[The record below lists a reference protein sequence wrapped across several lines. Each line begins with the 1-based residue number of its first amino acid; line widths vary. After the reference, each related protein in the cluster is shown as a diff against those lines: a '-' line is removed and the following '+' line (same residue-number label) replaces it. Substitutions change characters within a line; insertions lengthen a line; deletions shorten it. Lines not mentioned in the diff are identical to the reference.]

1 MMSLSIARLTFLALC
16 SLLIIGSCIGHTI
29 AVDDDCGC
37 DDGGDNGGTDDGS
50 GNSGGDSSSDS
61 SSSDSGSSSRADEAV
76 VWRMKGEDLFRKGLF
91 NESLAAY
98 EKATET
104 DPYVYKNWI
113 GMGRVLLAMNKS
125 QEAGEAFRI
134 ALRLDPGN
142 TEPYILL
149 GDALRAGGNS
159 DEAVTQYRKAL
170 AMEPNLGEV
179 KEKIAS
185 AETGSLI
192 GNVSETPT
200 LTTTARIPQSEP
212 ASLITSHLTADT
224 SPEAMNTSG
233 HTKASF
239 PGMGM
244 TLLALIAGSIFGF
257 LRKN

>member
-37 DDGGDNGGTDDGS
+37 DDDGDNGGTDDG
-50 GNSGGDSSSDS
+50 SGGDSSSDS
-61 SSSDSGSSSRADEAV
+61 SSSDSGSSSRADDAV
-76 VWRMKGEDLFRKGLF
+76 VWRMKGEDLYRKGLF

-104 DPYVYKNWI
+104 DPYVYMNWI

-125 QEAGEAFRI
+125 QEAGEAFKI

-149 GDALRAGGNS
+149 GDALRAGGNP

-170 AMEPNLGEV
+170 AMNPNLGEV

-185 AETGSLI
+185 AETGSVI
-192 GNVSETPT
+192 GNVSETPP
-200 LTTTARIPQSEP
+200 LTTTVSIPQSEP
-212 ASLITSHLTADT
+212 ASLITSHLSVNT
-224 SPEAMNTSG
+224 SSQTLNTSG
-233 HTKASF
+233 DTKASL
-239 PGMGM
+239 PGLGM
-244 TLLALIAGSIFGF
+244 ILIALITGSIFVF
-257 LRKN
+257 LRKK